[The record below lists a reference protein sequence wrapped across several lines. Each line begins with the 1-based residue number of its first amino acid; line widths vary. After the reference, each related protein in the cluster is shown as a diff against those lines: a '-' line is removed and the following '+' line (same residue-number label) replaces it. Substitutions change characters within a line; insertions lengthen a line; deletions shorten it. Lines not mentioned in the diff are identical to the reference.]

1 MKWLKGE
8 KMKKIKMTVGQAVV
22 KFLNQQYV
30 EMDGEV
36 TPFVDG
42 MFTIFG
48 HGMVVGLGQA
58 LDEDPGRLRVYQGRN
73 EQGMAHA
80 AISYAKQNNRRK
92 IIACTSS
99 IGPGAANMVTAALT
113 ASINHIPLL
122 LFPSDSFATRQ
133 PDPVL
138 QQMEVSSDLSITA
151 SDCFKPVAKY
161 WDRITR
167 PEQLM
172 TALINAMRVLT
183 DTADCGTAVISL
195 PQDVQGESF
204 EYPES
209 FFQKRVH
216 HISRRWAEE
225 YEIEKAVEMIM
236 AAKKPLVI
244 SGGGVRYSEAGETVM
259 DFCSQFNIPVSQTQ
273 AGHSAL
279 PDSYELSVGGVGVTG
294 GLAANLLA
302 KDADLVIGIGTRFND
317 FVTGSKWV
325 LFRNPDVKVLA
336 INTSEFHAEKVDATR
351 CVGDAKVTLEEIIK
365 RLKEKGYQSEYTT
378 EIKEIKDKWEKE
390 RLSVLSVEYSG
401 EDFVPCVPSWTPE
414 IMNDYLRDIGGT
426 ITESTGVGIIREEIE
441 DDAIVVA
448 AAGSLPADLERLWVT
463 DVKDTYN
470 MEYGASCMGYEIAGA
485 LGSKLA
491 APDQEVYALVGDG
504 SFLMLNSE
512 IATAIQEKQ
521 KITVIV
527 FDNTAFGCINNLQ
540 LGNGVGSLATEM
552 RYRNEET
559 GKLDGNYVYTDFAK
573 IGEGYGMKPFSA
585 KTSEELREAI
595 RAAKKEEVSCII
607 DAKVLPK
614 TMAEGYESWWHIGV
628 ASTSKSEKVQEARK
642 RIDDKL
648 AEARMY

>member
-1 MKWLKGE
+1 
-8 KMKKIKMTVGQAVV
+8 MTVGQAVV
-22 KFLNQQYV
+22 KFLNQQYI
-30 EMDGEV
+30 EMDGEE
-36 TPFVDG
+36 TPFIDG

-58 LDEDPGRLRVYQGRN
+58 LEEDPGRLRVYQGRN

-80 AISYAKQNNRRK
+80 AISYAKQNNRRR
-92 IIACTSS
+92 IIACSSS

-122 LFPSDSFATRQ
+122 LFPSDSFAIRQ

-138 QQMEVSSDLSITA
+138 QQMEVASDLSITA

-167 PEQLM
+167 PEQVM
-172 TALINAMRVLT
+172 SALINAMRVLT

-204 EYPES
+204 DYPES
-209 FFQKRVH
+209 FFAKRVH
-216 HISRRWAEE
+216 HISRRCADE
-225 YEIEKAVEMIM
+225 YELEKAAELIM
-236 AAKKPLVI
+236 NAEKPLLI
-244 SGGGVRYSEAGETVM
+244 SGGGVRYSEAGGTVM
-259 DFCSQFNIPVSQTQ
+259 EFCKEFNIPVSQTQ

-279 PDSYELSVGGVGVTG
+279 PDSFDLSVGGVGVTG

-302 KDADLVIGIGTRFND
+302 KDADLVIGVGTRFND

-336 INTSEFHAEKVDATR
+336 VNTSEFHAEKLDAAR
-351 CVGDAKVTLEEIIK
+351 CVGDAKVTLEALME
-365 RLKEKGYQSEYTT
+365 RLRSKGYRSGYTT
-378 EIKEIKDKWEKE
+378 EIQEVRKTWEKE
-390 RLSVLSVEYSG
+390 RVSVLSARYSG

-414 IMNDYLRDIGGT
+414 IINDYIRDIGGT
-426 ITESTGVGIIREEIE
+426 ITESNAVGIFREEID

-504 SFLMLNSE
+504 SFMMLNSE
-512 IATAIQEKQ
+512 ISTAIQERQ
-521 KITVIV
+521 KITVVV

-540 LGNGVGSLATEM
+540 MGNGVGSLATEM

-559 GKLDGNYVYTDFAK
+559 GRMDGNYVYTDFAK
-573 IGEGYGMKPFSA
+573 VGEGYGMKPFTA
-585 KTSEELREAI
+585 KTPEEFREVV
-595 RAAKKEEVSCII
+595 RAAKKESVSCII

-628 ASTSKSEKVQEARK
+628 ASTSKSDAVKEARK